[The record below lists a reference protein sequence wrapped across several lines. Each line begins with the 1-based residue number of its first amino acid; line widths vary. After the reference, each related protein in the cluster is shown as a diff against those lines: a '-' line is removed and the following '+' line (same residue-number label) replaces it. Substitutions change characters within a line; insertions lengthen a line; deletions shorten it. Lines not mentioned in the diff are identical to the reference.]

1 MSCWAPLA
9 RLGACAPS
17 NGIVACLNACDGPT
31 IDCYDTCY
39 TASGWLPPL
48 STAELI
54 AFPISACCLLAMSLV
69 ISCMM
74 SSTLGLDMATL
85 QAAMDGVDE
94 RLRWQAA
101 KVAALRTR
109 GSLLLTTLLVAST
122 SVNVSFTLFVS
133 GGAQVGSCRLRW
145 GSGEARVGS
154 GGAKVGFRWGS
165 GGVRCVSPSVLLIF
179 HSVEI
184 APLMD
189 LTPLYPHLI
198 HTPRRVGHGDGL
210 RPLCAAHPPLRRNH
224 SSHASHPTSLL
235 PTPLYPTLP
244 PSPGVLGMMMGFILC
259 VLLFVEIAPP
269 AICVL
274 GIVMG
279 FVLCV
284 LLILLFVL
292 ISPLICSTMSHHS
305 PPLSTPPSRSPRRVG
320 HGDGLN
326 PLRAAHPALRVDHSP
341 PSTYPLRPFST
352 APHPAPPALPG
363 VLGMVMGFILC
374 VLFILLF
381 VEIALVIHSPR
392 STTPHRS
399 SPAPPP
405 RRVGHGDG
413 LHPLCAAHPP
423 LRRNRS
429 PPICARHSLRIA
441 SATAWLA
448 RLLLLLLSPV
458 AYPVSL
464 LLDRYLNNQEDEE
477 ERSLRRG
484 LLCGGSSCTDP
495 YCMKH
500 GGSAGSSPRIYITN
514 PLANPPSLE
523 FPDTTA
529 SALDTGSEQTEER
542 DEEEEEEESAAL
554 YSEDMDSNTRMHMA
568 GFGAMPPRSGPY
580 DSSRS
585 KPVSGGSD
593 SPLRRRIEQAADRAA
608 AAAGVP
614 PSTPAAAST
623 GGGESGRKTESGTVG
638 ESGAIGESAEEVV
651 MALPVGE
658 SQEYTSVEVG
668 EEGEGYSTREEEIS
682 EKVGRGGRSGR
693 GGSGRG
699 GSGRGGSGRGAE
711 ETAEES
717 DEVPMALPTSDDVD
731 GESDDQRRNV
741 GR

>member
-31 IDCYDTCY
+31 IDCYDSCY
-39 TASGWLPPL
+39 ADSGWLPPL

-54 AFPISACCLLAMSLV
+54 AFPISACCLLGMSLV

-85 QAAMDGVDE
+85 QVTPATGNQTPPLPPPPNPTNNPPLALPPSPPFGAGGNGWRGRAAGAAMDGVDE

-133 GGAQVGSCRLRW
+133 GGWGQVASGGTLVGSD
-145 GSGEARVGS
+145 GSQVGS
-154 GGAKVGFRWGS
+154 GGLRSGQVGSGGFRWGH
-165 GGVRCVSPSVLLIF
+165 P
-179 HSVEI
+179 
-184 APLMD
+184 PLHMH
-189 LTPLYPHLI
+189 LTPVHCSPPLPTTLLPCSTLH
-198 HTPRRVGHGDGL
+198 PL
-210 RPLCAAHPPLRRNH
+210 RAAHPARRGDQLFH
-224 SSHASHPTSLL
+224 PSHPLPPLSTPLL
-235 PTPLYPTLP
+235 PPIPCSILLFL
-244 PSPGVLGMMMGFILC
+244 PGVLGM
-259 VLLFVEIAPP
+259 
-269 AICVL
+269 
-274 GIVMG
+274 VMG

-284 LLILLFVL
+284 LLILLFVG
-292 ISPLICSTMSHHS
+292 IAPLIHFTPLHPSLL
-305 PPLSTPPSRSPRRVG
+305 LSTQ
-320 HGDGLN
+320 
-326 PLRAAHPALRVDHSP
+326 
-341 PSTYPLRPFST
+341 PF
-352 APHPAPPALPG
+352 PFLPG
-363 VLGMVMGFILC
+363 VLGMVMGFVLC
-374 VLFILLF
+374 VLLILLF
-381 VEIALVIHSPR
+381 VEIAP
-392 STTPHRS
+392 
-399 SPAPPP
+399 PA
-405 RRVGHGDG
+405 
-413 LHPLCAAHPP
+413 
-423 LRRNRS
+423 
-429 PPICARHSLRIA
+429 ICARHSLRIA

-477 ERSLRRG
+477 ESSLRRG
-484 LLCGGSSCTDP
+484 LLCGTA
-495 YCMKH
+495 
-500 GGSAGSSPRIYITN
+500 GSAGSSPRIYITN

-529 SALDTGSEQTEER
+529 SALDTGSLASIIR
-542 DEEEEEEESAAL
+542 VAPSPSVAAPTL
-554 YSEDMDSNTRMHMA
+554 PSL
-568 GFGAMPPRSGPY
+568 PPLSFSPRIFLTHHPSSRSGPY

-608 AAAGVP
+608 AAAGAG
-614 PSTPAAAST
+614 PSTPAGAST
-623 GGGESGRKTESGTVG
+623 GGGERGRKTESGAVG
-638 ESGAIGESAEEVV
+638 ESGEEVV

-668 EEGEGYSTREEEIS
+668 EEGEGYSTREEESS
-682 EKVGRGGRSGR
+682 EKVGRGGREWR

-699 GSGRGGSGRGAE
+699 GGEETAE
-711 ETAEES
+711 ESDEVPMALPTSSDDVDTESDDQRRNLGRSTRTTAEES

-731 GESDDQRRNV
+731 VDTESDDQRREETLD
-741 GR
+741 G